1 MSKPQPQHISMRAD
15 SNWGEPPTL
24 TQRIDRSLSGAPS
37 RRLLR
42 NDRQNSDAIDLRSND
57 FLSLSGHPSIIDAQI
72 AELKGGGDN
81 IYMSAAFLSESTM
94 QRAVE
99 RKMAAFLETE
109 DAVLCQSGWCANVG
123 LMHTITDQHTHV
135 YLDQFVHAGMW
146 DGVRSTGSSVHPFR
160 HNNPQHLEDL
170 IKEYGAGVIVVSSI
184 YPGNGLV
191 CPLADVADIAV
202 QRGCELAVDESHT
215 MGVYGRHGEGLVSA
229 LGLADKVNYRIF
241 SLSKAMVTRAGMVAG
256 PARIVDFF
264 RYESRP
270 AIFSS
275 AVLQYE
281 IAGLA
286 AALNVIQEEDWRRER
301 LRGNTLSLRAELA
314 KSNFDVLSDDSQII
328 PIFAGSESDAI
339 ELHAA
344 LERNNLFSTIISKPD
359 VSKKGSFVR
368 LSVNSSLSEED
379 IHRVV
384 DICTRV
390 CGPLQ
395 SVNIR
400 QRR

>member
-1 MSKPQPQHISMRAD
+1 MRAD
-15 SNWGEPPTL
+15 SNWGEPPSL
-24 TQRIDRSLSGAPS
+24 TRRVEHFLSGAAPRQS
-37 RRLLR
+37 RPNHQR
-42 NDRQNSDAIDLRSND
+42 NPDVIDLRRND
-57 FLSLSGHPSIIDAQI
+57 YISLSGHPSIIDAQI

-99 RKMAAFLETE
+99 RKTAAFLGTE

-123 LMHTITDQHTHV
+123 LMHAITDQHTHV

-146 DGVRSTGSSVHPFR
+146 DGARSTGSSIHPFR

-170 IKEYGAGVIVVSSI
+170 IKEHGVGVIVVSSI

-202 QRGCELAVDESHT
+202 RHGCELAVDESHT
-215 MGVYGRHGEGLVSA
+215 IGVHGRHGEGLVSA
-229 LGLADKVNYRIF
+229 LGLSEKVSYRNF

-256 PARIVDFF
+256 PARIIDFF

-301 LRGNTLSLRAELA
+301 LRANTLSLRAQLA
-314 KSNFDVLSDDSQII
+314 NSDFDVLPDGSQII
-328 PIFAGSESDAI
+328 PILAGVDGDAA
-339 ELHAA
+339 EFCAA
-344 LERNNLFSTIISKPD
+344 LARNNLLSTVINTPD
-359 VSKKGSFVR
+359 GSVTNSFVR
-368 LSVNSSLSEED
+368 LSVNSSLSAED
-379 IHRVV
+379 IEGIV
-384 DICTRV
+384 DICARTRTQR
-390 CGPLQ
+390 Q
-395 SVNIR
+395 SADAR
-400 QRR
+400 QRA